1 MPKLHIG
8 DLTSVLGILSAM
20 ITPAVLIMACGSL
33 ILTTSSRLVRA
44 VDRVREM
51 LPDFEAMAQAPTDEA
66 TEFRH
71 RHMLDQVERL
81 TTRAR
86 LLQRAL
92 TDLYLAL
99 SAFLATSIAIGVI
112 SLAGI
117 DWPAVPLTLG
127 FVGALLLFAA
137 SVLLII
143 ESRIALT
150 SNYAEMQYIRALADR
165 HSPEALRRTERSVWR
180 LFK

>member
-1 MPKLHIG
+1 MPGIHIG
-8 DLTSVLGILSAM
+8 DLSSVLGILSAM

-51 LPDFEAMAQAPTDEA
+51 LPDFEAMADGPRDEFS
-66 TEFRH
+66 EFKH

-81 TTRAR
+81 TTRSR

-92 TDLYLAL
+92 TQLYLAL
-99 SAFLATSIAIGVI
+99 GAFLATSIAIGAI
-112 SLAGI
+112 TIAGLA
-117 DWPAVPLTLG
+117 WPAIPLTLG
-127 FVGALLLFAA
+127 FIGALMLFAA

-143 ESRIALT
+143 ESRIAL
-150 SNYAEMQYIRALADR
+150 SANYAETEYIRKLAER
-165 HSPEALRRTERSVWR
+165 HSPEGLRTSERSMWW
-180 LFK
+180 LFR